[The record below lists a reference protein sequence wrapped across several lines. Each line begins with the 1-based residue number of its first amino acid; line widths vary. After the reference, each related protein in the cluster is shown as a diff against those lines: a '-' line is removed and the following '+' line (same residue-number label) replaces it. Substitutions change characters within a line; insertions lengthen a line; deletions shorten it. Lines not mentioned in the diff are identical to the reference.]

1 VEELAAGVE
10 GWAAGVE
17 VSGALVVSEVE
28 DGEVGEIEVGFPGGA
43 TFSPN
48 WIVEGTALPTTSRF
62 LFFPDHSA
70 MYRGASL

>member
-1 VEELAAGVE
+1 MEELAAGVE

-28 DGEVGEIEVGFPGGA
+28 DGEVGEIEAGFPGGA
-43 TFSPN
+43 TFSQN
-48 WIVEGTALPTTSRF
+48 WIVEGTALPTT
-62 LFFPDHSA
+62 HEA